1 MTRTS
6 RPDAR
11 GARAC
16 GLALGC
22 LFWGCGDDATTRG
35 TVDAT
40 PSTPDAALD
49 AGALD
54 AAPPVPDAALDA
66 RALDAAPPAL
76 DATPPALDA
85 APLEPDAEPPP
96 ECPPPFEGPAPTA
109 GRWSLSMFHFNLQYV
124 AGGSD
129 GFAEIVFGSPDQ
141 AGLLDYE
148 EDDLED
154 RIIEESIV
162 PLLGLLERNPD
173 FALTFEIQGY
183 AADVFRERHPETLTR
198 MQALVAGG
206 QLELA
211 SIHWSDQ
218 FFLAFPVQDM
228 DRSWALTAQSFERAG
243 LPLSPV
249 VFTQEGQFGPGYAAW
264 LARTR
269 PGAIGVMPRNL
280 VRFWQNDVDDAPLW
294 NVRGLDVVL
303 PRSISNDLVAKD
315 FNFFDDGELL
325 ATGDAD
331 PYFGMSFMHRPAAVA
346 EYERRLRCAADRGVR
361 IGRIADYVAAVR
373 GAGIAPVDLP
383 PVLDGTWQ
391 PQSTRGP
398 LQWMGR
404 AGLWG
409 KHERDD
415 LVLRTCLLAS
425 HTIRALELA
434 MGTLS
439 PEEAAPYDLTRDE
452 AQRALLLGQV
462 SDARGINPWYG
473 EVQYGLEHC
482 GAARDQAYGALQ
494 AFVLAR
500 GEASMVFR
508 GGARPENTRVHS
520 ATADLLEFP
529 AFERL
534 PADER
539 PLPFQVR
546 IVDDGGRTP
555 RISTEALLDPAARTL
570 ETTVWRVTVEWPAVD
585 RAFERHEVCIAR
597 EGADRPW
604 ACDERA
610 RAVELAVPRVAGHM
624 GLRPW
629 GVETLETYGA
639 ADFVPSTDALDD
651 AFWLPVADG
660 WVDLGN
666 GLHMVF
672 ERETTYLAVG
682 FPPAGEGASEV
693 RVRDETLPEWQ
704 GGRWVFWVTDDVDAA
719 ERLANLN
726 LWGRV
731 YVQP

>member
-1 MTRTS
+1 
-6 RPDAR
+6 
-11 GARAC
+11 
-16 GLALGC
+16 LALAVS
-22 LFWGCGDDATTRG
+22 GCGDDG
-35 TVDAT
+35 TSSEVGDAT
-40 PSTPDAALD
+40 VAVSDASPTPNAALPGLDAAPPVPEDAAPPALD
-49 AGALD
+49 VAPPTPADAAPPALD
-54 AAPPVPDAALDA
+54 AAPPVPE
-66 RALDAAPPAL
+66 DAAPPEM
-76 DATPPALDA
+76 DA
-85 APLEPDAEPPP
+85 APLP
-96 ECPPPFEGPAPTA
+96 ECPPPFEGPAPMA

-124 AGGSD
+124 AGGTD
-129 GFAEIVFGSPDQ
+129 GFAEIVFGSPEQ

-173 FALTFEIQGY
+173 FALTFEIQGF
-183 AADVFRERHPETLTR
+183 AADVLRERHPDTLTR
-198 MQALVAGG
+198 MQALVAAG

-228 DRSWALTAQSFERAG
+228 DRSWALTAQSFEAAG

-280 VRFWQNDVDDAPLW
+280 VRFWQNDLDDAPLW

-303 PRSISNDLVAKD
+303 PRSISSAFVAKD

-331 PYFGMSFMHRPAAVA
+331 PYFGMSFVHRPQAVA
-346 EYERRLRCAADRGVR
+346 EYERRLRCEADRGVR
-361 IGRIADYVAAVR
+361 IGRVADYVAAVR
-373 GAGIAPVDLP
+373 GAGFTPVDMP

-425 HTIRALELA
+425 HTLRALELA
-434 MGTLS
+434 MGTLT

-482 GAARDQAYGALQ
+482 GTARDLAYGALQ

-500 GEASMVFR
+500 GEASMVLR
-508 GGARPENTRVHS
+508 GGPRPEDVRVHS
-520 ATADLLEFP
+520 ATDDLVEFP
-529 AFERL
+529 PFERL
-534 PADER
+534 EPGER
-539 PLPFQVR
+539 PLPFEVR
-546 IVDDGGRTP
+546 IADDGGRVP
-555 RISTEALLDPAARTL
+555 QVSTEALLDPAARTL
-570 ETTVWRVTVEWPAVD
+570 ETTVWRVTVEWPASD
-585 RAFERHEVCIAR
+585 RAFERHAACIDR

-610 RAVELAVPRVAGHM
+610 RAIELAVPRAAGRI

-629 GVETLETYGA
+629 GVTALETYGA
-639 ADFVPSTDALDD
+639 EDFVPSNDALED

-660 WVDLGN
+660 WVDLGD

-672 ERETTYLAVG
+672 DREATYLAVG
-682 FPPAGEGASEV
+682 FPPAGDAASEV

-704 GGRWVFWVTDDVDAA
+704 AGRWVFWVTDDVESA

-726 LWGRV
+726 TWGRID
-731 YVQP
+731 VQP